1 MLYIIEGIS
10 GIIAIWGNGHESPK
24 SLAWMLKKCS
34 KAPPPQ
40 FASKLVSLKLK
51 DHLRITS
58 IRVVRALLWVFCP
71 NSPYQKHR
79 YTGSSLKSSTPDF
92 ASNEILLAEVRKPFK
107 GMLRRKIE
115 HSPKKHKYEKLGFS
129 EMN

>member
-92 ASNEILLAEVRKPFK
+92 ASNEVLLAEV
-107 GMLRRKIE
+107 
-115 HSPKKHKYEKLGFS
+115 
-129 EMN
+129 